1 MSYNTVSSTYHI
13 RTIDTDKVLVDKSK
27 EIEILQEKIMSL
39 NLKLKEK
46 EGAISQLME
55 KIKSKKDINI
65 LVKLLNYYFLSG
77 LQFQI
82 SEMKSVKSPV
92 INEIVTDKPKQE
104 MSPSNDKISSDDTTI
119 TKVTSSS
126 QGKLVY
132 TFSYIICFIM
142 FLLQIFI

>member
-1 MSYNTVSSTYHI
+1 MSYHTVSSTYHI
-13 RTIDTDKVLVDKSK
+13 RSIDTDEVLVDKDE

-39 NLKLKEK
+39 NLELKER
-46 EGAISQLME
+46 EGTISQLME

-65 LVKLLNYYFLSG
+65 LVKLLNYFFLSG

-132 TFSYIICFIM
+132 TFSYIVCFIM
-142 FLLQIFI
+142 FLL

>member
-1 MSYNTVSSTYHI
+1 MSYNIVSSTYHI
-13 RTIDTDKVLVDKSK
+13 RSIDTDKVLVDKDK

-39 NLKLKEK
+39 NLELKEK

-82 SEMKSVKSPV
+82 SEMKSVNSPV
-92 INEIVTDKPKQE
+92 INEILTDKPKQE